1 MVNHYKL
8 KQMVQIISEDE
19 GIVPLTISEIMQQHG
34 GTVFVIGNKC
44 GYGTIDVTK
53 MAILL
58 DNEYVNINGC
68 GTTFYAYNIRPYSVK

>member
-1 MVNHYKL
+1 
-8 KQMVQIISEDE
+8 
-19 GIVPLTISEIMQQHG
+19 MQRHG
-34 GTVFVIGNKC
+34 GSVFIIGNKC

-68 GTTFYAYNIRPYSVK
+68 GTTFYAYNIRPYNVK